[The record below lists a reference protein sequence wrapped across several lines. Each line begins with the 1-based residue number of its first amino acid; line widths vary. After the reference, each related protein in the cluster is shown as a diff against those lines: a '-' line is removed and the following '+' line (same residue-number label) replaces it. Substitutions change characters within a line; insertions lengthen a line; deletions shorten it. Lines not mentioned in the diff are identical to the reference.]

1 MKILG
6 KIKWFGS
13 YNSKTDSY
21 NDFGFILDGKT
32 SIYFN
37 IKSVLSKGASLDEGV
52 WVTFNKQVDNSGREY
67 AINVQL
73 LKDEQDVLGLS
84 NYFENNDWNIILEDS
99 SLSKALFRYLT
110 VSDIKYTEE
119 IVLSN
124 IKTLRKDKIKILL
137 NQIYNK
143 PLSIKIMEK
152 GLSPGSFYKYLIV
165 HKDKLYNLDKKN
177 YVLSLKKTLVTL
189 NKIEYWDE
197 INSLEIIFDG
207 SIWEITPPEVKVK
220 ILSRNNI
227 NKVINN
233 ELTRNIIDQI
243 YHIILNLEEHRRVI
257 ILEKIP
263 DHIKRDPKIFAL
275 LLPMKRLGILL
286 KDINDQ
292 KLTIELEQEI
302 LEAFDMITEEEKFRI
317 IKYVP
322 DNLKLNFLLFK
333 YLSPDEQVNLL
344 FLMEETEIV
353 KYWGLCKRKTMIIF
367 IFRLFS

>member
-119 IVLSN
+119 IVLS
-124 IKTLRKDKIKILL
+124 
-137 NQIYNK
+137 
-143 PLSIKIMEK
+143 
-152 GLSPGSFYKYLIV
+152 
-165 HKDKLYNLDKKN
+165 
-177 YVLSLKKTLVTL
+177 
-189 NKIEYWDE
+189 
-197 INSLEIIFDG
+197 II
-207 SIWEITPPEVKVK
+207 
-220 ILSRNNI
+220 
-227 NKVINN
+227 
-233 ELTRNIIDQI
+233 
-243 YHIILNLEEHRRVI
+243 
-257 ILEKIP
+257 
-263 DHIKRDPKIFAL
+263 
-275 LLPMKRLGILL
+275 
-286 KDINDQ
+286 
-292 KLTIELEQEI
+292 
-302 LEAFDMITEEEKFRI
+302 
-317 IKYVP
+317 
-322 DNLKLNFLLFK
+322 
-333 YLSPDEQVNLL
+333 
-344 FLMEETEIV
+344 
-353 KYWGLCKRKTMIIF
+353 
-367 IFRLFS
+367 